1 MIKKIW
7 LLSGI
12 LAITL
17 VFAICTNIDDSEAT
31 DSETTGPTSGS
42 CGEKASFTF
51 DEATGT
57 LTISGKGAMD
67 NYNES
72 DGGRPPWHP
81 YKDKIKTVIIED
93 GIAKIGTYTF
103 VNCTSMVSVSLGDS
117 VTRLSAFAFYH
128 CDSLITLDLNKVVT
142 LDIQSI
148 YMCESLAN
156 VKCDQVGG
164 MGAQVFLGCK
174 KLESIN
180 LPKIQTIRS
189 NCLED
194 TPLKRISIGS
204 GLNSAD
210 FSEKYSSFGRMLYN
224 ADGTPITN
232 VNDVKSS
239 VFLLNEEGK
248 MIKQE
253 TYSINFYVK
262 DTNYTTLYYAV
273 GEKIIKPADPE
284 LSGYIFK
291 GWDREIPETMPAEN
305 LGFYSKWVPSSC
317 TVTIE
322 GEGITVKNE
331 EAVIASGTAVD
342 YDTVL
347 TVIIADRIGYTGTVK
362 VGDEIVNG
370 TWTVKGDA
378 TFTGT
383 YSINS
388 YKIAFD
394 TDGGSGIPEMTVEFG
409 GTVTAPDNPMKEGY
423 TFAGWDK
430 EIPTTMPAEN
440 LTIKAKWTP
449 IKYTVSYEDSSIIIK
464 NRETTIVSGTE
475 IDYDTILTVTAAY
488 VEGKTGII
496 KVGEETVNGTWTV
509 KGNVTFTITYV
520 TSVYDVVFN
529 PDNGKE
535 SDNCSVE
542 HGKTVAK
549 PETPVKKGFTF
560 LGWFL
565 NDTEYDFEKP
575 VTENMTIVAKWGAL
589 PFIITFN
596 ADDVTVKNGAQIVN
610 NGETIDSGTV
620 LTVTAIDHAGYTV
633 VRIKAG
639 EIMLTSETFIVEGDV
654 EFSVEYSI
662 NEYTISFDTDG
673 GSEIPE
679 MTVEFGGTVAT
690 PENPTKE
697 GYTFA
702 GWDKEIPATMPAE
715 NLTIKATWIINQY
728 VVTIKGEGVTVK
740 NGEDIVASGTSVDYN
755 TVLTVIIAEKEGHTG
770 TVKVED
776 TVVNGTWTVKGDTT
790 FTGTYSINQYIVT
803 IEGEGVTVKNGETA
817 ISSGDK
823 VDHGTE
829 LTITIAE
836 KDGYTGTVKA
846 GDNTVDGTW
855 TVTDNVTFEGIYDE
869 KPSSNE
875 DKSMTTIIVAAVV
888 IIGIVAVGGYFF
900 VNRP

>member
-1 MIKKIW
+1 M
-7 LLSGI
+7 
-12 LAITL
+12 
-17 VFAICTNIDDSEAT
+17 
-31 DSETTGPTSGS
+31 
-42 CGEKASFTF
+42 
-51 DEATGT
+51 
-57 LTISGKGAMD
+57 
-67 NYNES
+67 S
-72 DGGRPPWHP
+72 D
-81 YKDKIKTVIIED
+81 
-93 GIAKIGTYTF
+93 
-103 VNCTSMVSVSLGDS
+103 
-117 VTRLSAFAFYH
+117 
-128 CDSLITLDLNKVVT
+128 
-142 LDIQSI
+142 
-148 YMCESLAN
+148 
-156 VKCDQVGG
+156 VKCDSVRS
-164 MGAQVFLGCK
+164 MGTEVFLGCK

-180 LPKIQTIRS
+180 LPNIQTIRYDS
-189 NCLED
+189 FYD

-204 GLNSAD
+204 QLNTAE
-210 FSEKYSSFGRMLYN
+210 FNEKSSSFGRILYN
-224 ADGTPITN
+224 ADGTPIT
-232 VNDVKSS
+232 DVDNIKSS
-239 VFLLNEEGK
+239 VFLLNEENK

-253 TYSINFYVK
+253 TYCINFCVNDIP
-262 DTNYTTLYYAV
+262 DTVLYYTV
-273 GEKIIKPADPE
+273 GEKIVKPADPE
-284 LSGYIFK
+284 LSGYTFA

-305 LGFYSKWVPSSC
+305 LRFDSRWIPSSC

-322 GEGITVKNE
+322 GEGITVKNGE
-331 EAVIASGTAVD
+331 DIVASGTSVS
-342 YDTVL
+342 YDTIL
-347 TVIIADRIGYTGTVK
+347 TVIIAEKEGHTGTVK
-362 VGDEIVNG
+362 VGDTIVNG
-370 TWTVKGDA
+370 AWTIKGDT

-394 TDGGSGIPEMTVEFG
+394 TDGGSEIPEMTVEFG
-409 GTVTAPDNPMKEGY
+409 GTVATPENPTKEGY

-430 EIPTTMPAEN
+430 EIPATMPAEN
-440 LTIKAKWTP
+440 MTIKAKWTP

-464 NRETTIVSGTE
+464 NGETTIVSGTE
-475 IDYDTILTVTAAY
+475 IDYDTTLTVTAAY

-529 PDNGKE
+529 PDNGNE

-589 PFIITFN
+589 PFTITFN

-620 LTVTAIDHAGYTV
+620 LTVTAINHTGYTV

-639 EIMLTSETFIVEGDV
+639 EITLTSETFIVEGDV

-673 GSEIPE
+673 GTSVEPITLDYGSEIPSPSE
-679 MTVEFGGTVAT
+679 
-690 PENPTKE
+690 PTKE

-702 GWDKEIPATMPAE
+702 GWDKEIPTIMPAE
-715 NLTIKATWIINQY
+715 NMTIKAKWTANLFVI
-728 VVTIKGEGVTVK
+728 TIKGEGVTVK
-740 NGEDIVASGTSVDYN
+740 NGETVIASGTSVDYN

-770 TVKVED
+770 TVKAGD

-790 FTGTYSINQYIVT
+790 FTGTYSINQYVVT

-836 KDGYTGTVKA
+836 KEGHTGTVKA
-846 GDNTVDGTW
+846 GDTIVDGTW
-855 TVTDNVTFEGIYDE
+855 TVTDNVTFKGIYNE
-869 KPSSNE
+869 KPSSDE
-875 DKSMTTIIVAAVV
+875 DKSITTIIAAAVV